1 MSVWPKSSLGSLVD
15 LRLSSVDKKTSPV
28 ERSVRLCNYTD
39 VYKNSFI
46 HGRLDFMDA
55 TATDREIAN
64 CALYAGDVIITKDSE
79 KHDDIGVPA
88 LVREN
93 VSDLVCGYHLAIL
106 RPTSSDIDGSYLYY
120 ALNTRGVQQQF
131 HACAN
136 GVTRFGLRKADIAL
150 VQIPRPPISEQRA
163 IARVL
168 GALDDKI
175 EANRR
180 MSATLEG
187 MAQAAF
193 KDWFVDFGP
202 VRAKAAG
209 RAPWLPDPL
218 WSLFPDRL
226 VDSELGEI
234 PEGWEVG
241 CLGDLSCKPQ
251 YGYTASA
258 RADPTGPQ
266 FLRITDINKSNWINW
281 GVVPYCDIDRD
292 DIKKY
297 ALTKGDILIAR
308 MADPGH
314 GVMIEENRNA
324 VFASYLIR
332 FRPLQQYYGRY
343 LQYWLRSASY
353 WSLVRA
359 RAVGT
364 TRVSLNAKVLGD
376 FPTVVPSSEVL
387 EAFSELI
394 EDLRSRVVTNSSEE
408 QTLGAMRDALLP
420 RLVSGELRVRGI
432 E

>member
-64 CALYAGDVIITKDSE
+64 CALYAGDVVITKDSE

-93 VSDLVCGYHLAIL
+93 VPDLVCGYHLAIL
-106 RPTSSDIDGSYLYY
+106 RPASSDIDGSYLYY

-168 GALDDKI
+168 CALDDKV

-180 MSATLEG
+180 MNATLEG

-209 RAPWLPDPL
+209 CARYLPDPL

-226 VDSELGEI
+226 VDSEAGEI
-234 PEGWEVG
+234 PEGWEAVPLSQAVEINPPRSLKKGRTAPYLDMANMPTEGHSPGAVVDRPYGSGMRFVNGDTLVARITPCLENGKTAYVDFLEDGVVG
-241 CLGDLSCKPQ
+241 WGSTEYIVMRPRDPLPAEFAYCLARSAGFREFAIQNMSGTSGRQRVSAPTLSQFVVPMPAHPIA
-251 YGYTASA
+251 GSFGRFAGPLMA
-258 RADPTGPQ
+258 RAAGAGRESRALAG
-266 FLRITDINKSNWINW
+266 LRDT
-281 GVVPYCDIDRD
+281 
-292 DIKKY
+292 
-297 ALTKGDILIAR
+297 
-308 MADPGH
+308 
-314 GVMIEENRNA
+314 
-324 VFASYLIR
+324 
-332 FRPLQQYYGRY
+332 
-343 LQYWLRSASY
+343 
-353 WSLVRA
+353 
-359 RAVGT
+359 
-364 TRVSLNAKVLGD
+364 
-376 FPTVVPSSEVL
+376 
-387 EAFSELI
+387 
-394 EDLRSRVVTNSSEE
+394 
-408 QTLGAMRDALLP
+408 LLP
-420 RLVSGELRVRGI
+420 RLVSGKLRVRGI